1 MSDNII
7 KITDTYIPGWSWV
20 NVMKCLYNIN
30 PSHIP
35 DSDFNYHCELCQYY
49 VDDVAKDRRC
59 PMTPFLS
66 ECSTDNLEFTMGP
79 NDLKLIIDSWYD
91 PIKDTTGF
99 RRTISVDLYVSFT
112 FSAPLYIWIQLHRIF
127 NNFRAY
133 NVLFENKSPD
143 DLKSITLIDNY
154 THNVT
159 MNYYELWDL
168 YKTCAKYESEE
179 CAKYILNWIEQLP
192 YSWIIC
198 NHETSFS
205 QLVYFADFN
214 KLPSWEKFVGRFYSI
229 IKDCAITKF
238 GKRADHKPGITY
250 DFVDRTM
257 RFALF
262 IPCNNDKDKIAVF
275 QLSNIFNESSSK
287 STTIY
292 DFYFQYLLTT
302 SIVEKNLQYQQNWHF
317 KEVIQYLV
325 DKINLPDSDGNLE
338 FDYWCPYI
346 NINNNDMITTTDS
359 DGSIMSDKESKFIY
373 IGNEIRGYVID
384 TEEEQYEIVDKE

>member
-20 NVMKCLYNIN
+20 NVMRCLYNIN
-30 PSHIP
+30 SSHIP

-49 VDDVAKDRRC
+49 VDDETKDKRC

-91 PIKDTTGF
+91 PTEDTTQF
-99 RRTISVDLYVSFT
+99 RRTISEDLYVSFT
-112 FSAPLYIWIQLHRIF
+112 FSAPLYIWIQLHQIF
-127 NNFRAY
+127 NNFRVY
-133 NVLFENKSPD
+133 NELFENKLPD
-143 DLKSITLIDNY
+143 DLKYITLIDNY
-154 THNVT
+154 THNIF

-168 YKTCAKYESEE
+168 YKTCTKYESEE

-205 QLVYFADFN
+205 QLVYFTDFN
-214 KLPSWEKFVGRFYSI
+214 KLPSWKKFVSRFYSI
-229 IKDCAITKF
+229 IKDCTIAKF
-238 GKRADHKPGITY
+238 GKKIDYKCGITY
-250 DFVDRTM
+250 DFIDQTI

-262 IPCNNDKDKIAVF
+262 IPCNDKDKIAVF
-275 QLSNIFNESSSK
+275 QLSDNELSSN
-287 STTIY
+287 TVH
-292 DFYFQYLLTT
+292 DLYFQYILTT
-302 SIVEKNLQYQQNWHF
+302 SIVKKDLQYQQNWHF

-325 DKINLPDSDGNLE
+325 NKINLPDSDGNLE
-338 FDYWCPYI
+338 FDYRSPYI
-346 NINNNDMITTTDS
+346 NLSINGIISTTTDS
-359 DGSIMSDKESKFIY
+359 DGSVMSDEGSKFIN
-373 IGNEIRGYVID
+373 IGSVICGYVID
-384 TEEEQYEIVDKE
+384 MEEGQYEIVDKE